1 MSKVILITGAS
12 SGIGEACAIAA
23 VKNGH
28 KVALAARSKGKLA
41 ALVGKLGA
49 ENALAISCDV
59 TSVEDQTAMVAA
71 TLEKFGRIDVAFANA
86 GIGATDAGTEAGDP
100 ENWRDM
106 VLTNILGAAVTAK
119 VTIPE
124 LKKSEGHLLLT
135 GSRAG
140 RSILRGSI
148 YGATK
153 WAIAGYVQ
161 NLREELAGTGV
172 RVTNI
177 APGMVDTPFFDTEK
191 PQALRSQDIANAFIY
206 AISQPPHVDVGEVLI
221 IPTPPKE
228 EE

>member
-1 MSKVILITGAS
+1 MSKIILITGAS

-23 VKNGH
+23 VGAGH
-28 KVALAARSKGKLA
+28 KVALAARSKDKLA
-41 ALVGKLGA
+41 ALVESLGA

-59 TSVEDQTAMVAA
+59 TGIEDQTDMVAA

-86 GIGATDAGTEAGDP
+86 GIGATDAGTEGGDP

-106 VLTNILGAAVTAK
+106 ILTNILGAALTAK

-124 LKKSEGHLLLT
+124 LKKNEGHLLLT

-177 APGMVDTPFFDTEK
+177 APGMVDTPFFDSEK
-191 PQALRSQDIANAFIY
+191 PQALRPEDIANAFIY

-221 IPTPPKE
+221 IPTPPKVDE
-228 EE
+228 

>member
-1 MSKVILITGAS
+1 MSKTILITGAS
-12 SGIGEACAIAA
+12 TGIGKACAIAA
-23 VKNGH
+23 VKAGH
-28 KVALAARSKGKLA
+28 KVALAARTMAKLA
-41 ALVGKLGA
+41 ALVEQLGEA
-49 ENALAISCDV
+49 NALAIACDV
-59 TSVEDQTAMVAA
+59 TDFKDQTNMVAA

-86 GIGATDAGTEAGDP
+86 GIGTNLMGTEGGDP
-100 ENWRDM
+100 ENWRQM
-106 VLTNILGAAVTAK
+106 ILTNVYGAVLTAK

-140 RSILRGSI
+140 RSILKGSV

-153 WAIAGYVQ
+153 WAIAGYTQ
-161 NLREELAGTGV
+161 NLREELSGTGV

-191 PQALRSQDIANAFIY
+191 PLALRPEDVANAFIY

-221 IPTPPKE
+221 VPTPPKQI
-228 EE
+228 